1 MSRTKRALLFT
12 LALLPVALVAGF
24 FAARYALKIVDSEL
38 LRQAIGQIGS
48 ETAMLAL
55 TVAQTV
61 LYALVCG
68 FFGEILSDRIGL
80 VRPFRFQNKPLL
92 ITLAVSLIGGAV
104 LSADAWTFG
113 RRIPEVGASYAA
125 AGTFD
130 ADTWMASILY
140 GGVIE
145 EVMMRLFLMSL
156 IAFLVWKIF
165 FGKREAVPTGVLIA
179 ANVAAAL
186 LFAAGHLPATLQ
198 TFGALTP
205 LLLLRCFLLN
215 GAFGMLFGRLYRK
228 YGIQYAM
235 LSHLLLHIVSR
246 TIWLI
251 AI

>member
-24 FAARYALKIVDSEL
+24 FAARYTLKIVDPAML
-38 LRQAIGQIGS
+38 NQAVEQIGS
-48 ETAMLAL
+48 ETALLAI

-68 FFGEILSDRIGL
+68 FFGCILADRIGL
-80 VRPFRFQNKPLL
+80 MRPFRFAKKPLL
-92 ITLAVSLIGGAV
+92 VTLAASLICGV
-104 LSADAWTFG
+104 VFSLDAWTFG
-113 RRIPEVGASYAA
+113 RWIPEIGASYAA
-125 AGTFD
+125 TGTFD

-140 GGVIE
+140 GGIIE
-145 EVMMRLFLMSL
+145 EVMMRLFFMSL

-165 FGKREAVPTGVLIA
+165 LKKRETVPTGVLIA

-186 LFAAGHLPATLQ
+186 LFAAGHIPVTLQ

-215 GAFGMLFGRLYRK
+215 GAFGLLFGRLYRK

-246 TIWLI
+246 MIWLI
-251 AI
+251 AF

>member
-12 LALLPVALVAGF
+12 LALLPVALAAGF
-24 FAARYALKIVDSEL
+24 FAARYTLKIVDPAL
-38 LRQAIGQIGS
+38 LGQAVAQLGS
-48 ETAMLAL
+48 ETALLAI
-55 TVAQTV
+55 TVVQTV

-68 FFGEILSDRIGL
+68 FFGYTLSDRIGL
-80 VRPFRFQNKPLL
+80 MRPFRFEKKPLC
-92 ITLAVSLIGGAV
+92 ITLAASLIGGV
-104 LSADAWTFG
+104 IFSLDAWTFG
-113 RRIPEVGASYAA
+113 RCIPEIGASYAA
-125 AGTFD
+125 TGTFD
-130 ADTWMASILY
+130 VDTWMASILY
-140 GGVIE
+140 GGIIE

-165 FGKREAVPTGVLIA
+165 LKKWETVPTGVLIA

-186 LFAAGHLPATLQ
+186 LFAAGHIPATLQ

-215 GAFGMLFGRLYRK
+215 GAFGLLFGRLYRK

-251 AI
+251 AF

>member
-24 FAARYALKIVDSEL
+24 FAARYTLKIVDPAML
-38 LRQAIGQIGS
+38 NQAVEQIGS
-48 ETAMLAL
+48 ETALLAI

-68 FFGEILSDRIGL
+68 FFGCILADRIGL
-80 VRPFRFQNKPLL
+80 MRPFRFAKKPLL
-92 ITLAVSLIGGAV
+92 VTLAASLICGV
-104 LSADAWTFG
+104 VFSLDAWTFG
-113 RRIPEVGASYAA
+113 RWIPEIGASYAA
-125 AGTFD
+125 TGTFD
-130 ADTWMASILY
+130 VDTWMASILY
-140 GGVIE
+140 GGIIE

-165 FGKREAVPTGVLIA
+165 FKKRESVPTGVLIA

-186 LFAAGHLPATLQ
+186 LFAAGHIPATLQ

-215 GAFGMLFGRLYRK
+215 GAFGLLFGRLYRK

-251 AI
+251 AF

>member
-24 FAARYALKIVDSEL
+24 FAARYTLKIVDPAL
-38 LRQAIGQIGS
+38 LNQAVEQLGS
-48 ETAMLAL
+48 ETALL
-55 TVAQTV
+55 VITVVQTV

-68 FFGEILSDRIGL
+68 FFGYILSDRIGL
-80 VRPFRFQNKPLL
+80 MRSFRFAKKPLC
-92 ITLAVSLIGGAV
+92 ITLAGSLIAGV
-104 LSADAWTFG
+104 LFSLDAWTFG
-113 RRIPEVGASYAA
+113 RWIPEIGASYAA
-125 AGTFD
+125 EGMFD
-130 ADTWMASILY
+130 ADTWIASILY
-140 GGVIE
+140 GGIIE

-165 FGKREAVPTGVLIA
+165 FKKRESVPAGVLIA

-186 LFAAGHLPATLQ
+186 LFAAGHIPVTLQ

-215 GAFGMLFGRLYRK
+215 GAFGLLFGRLYRK

-246 TIWLI
+246 MIWLI
-251 AI
+251 AF

>member
-24 FAARYALKIVDSEL
+24 FAARYTLKLVDPALL
-38 LRQAIGQIGS
+38 QQAVAQLGG
-48 ETAMLAL
+48 ETALLAI
-55 TVAQTV
+55 TVIQTV

-68 FFGEILSDRIGL
+68 FFGYLLSDRIGL
-80 VRPFRFQNKPLL
+80 IRPFRFAKKPLF
-92 ITLAVSLIGGAV
+92 ITLAVSLVAGTV
-104 LSADAWTFG
+104 LSLDAWTFG
-113 RRIPEVGASYAA
+113 RWIPEIGASYAA

-130 ADTWMASILY
+130 ADTWIGSILY
-140 GGVIE
+140 GGIIE
-145 EVMMRLFLMSL
+145 EVMMRLFFMSL
-156 IAFLVWKIF
+156 VAFLVWKIF
-165 FGKREAVPTGVLIA
+165 LKKRETVPTGVLIA

-186 LFAAGHLPATLQ
+186 LFAAGHIPVTLQ

-215 GAFGMLFGRLYRK
+215 GAFGLLFGRLYRK
-228 YGIQYAM
+228 YGIRYAM

-251 AI
+251 AF

>member
-12 LALLPVALVAGF
+12 LALLPVALAAGF
-24 FAARYALKIVDSEL
+24 FAARYTLKIVDPAL
-38 LRQAIGQIGS
+38 LNQAVAQLGS
-48 ETAMLAL
+48 ETALLAI
-55 TVAQTV
+55 TVVQTV

-68 FFGEILSDRIGL
+68 FFGYTLSDRIGL
-80 VRPFRFQNKPLL
+80 MRPFRFEKKPLC
-92 ITLAVSLIGGAV
+92 ITFAASLIAGAV
-104 LSADAWTFG
+104 FSLDAWTFG
-113 RRIPEVGASYAA
+113 RWIPEIGTSYATT
-125 AGTFD
+125 GTFD
-130 ADTWMASILY
+130 VDTWMASILY
-140 GGVIE
+140 GGIIE

-165 FGKREAVPTGVLIA
+165 LKKRETVPTGVLIA

-186 LFAAGHLPATLQ
+186 LFAAGHIPATLQ

-215 GAFGMLFGRLYRK
+215 GAFGLLFGRLYRK

-251 AI
+251 AF

>member
-24 FAARYALKIVDSEL
+24 FAARYTLKIVDPAML
-38 LRQAIGQIGS
+38 NQAVEQIGS
-48 ETAMLAL
+48 ETALLAI

-68 FFGEILSDRIGL
+68 FFGCILADRIGL
-80 VRPFRFQNKPLL
+80 MRLFRFAKKPLL
-92 ITLAVSLIGGAV
+92 VTLAASLICGV
-104 LSADAWTFG
+104 VFSLDAWTFG
-113 RRIPEVGASYAA
+113 RWIPEIGASYAA
-125 AGTFD
+125 TGTFD

-140 GGVIE
+140 GGIIE

-165 FGKREAVPTGVLIA
+165 FKKRESVPTGVQIA

-186 LFAAGHLPATLQ
+186 LFAAGHIPATLQ

-205 LLLLRCFLLN
+205 LLLLRCFHLN
-215 GAFGMLFGRLYRK
+215 GAFGLLFGRLYRK

-251 AI
+251 AF

>member
-24 FAARYALKIVDSEL
+24 FAARYTLKIVDPAL
-38 LRQAIGQIGS
+38 LNQAVEQLGS
-48 ETAMLAL
+48 ETALLAI

-68 FFGEILSDRIGL
+68 FFGYILSDRIGL
-80 VRPFRFQNKPLL
+80 MRPFRFAKKPLC
-92 ITLAVSLIGGAV
+92 ITLAVSLIVGV
-104 LSADAWTFG
+104 LFSLDAWTFG
-113 RRIPEVGASYAA
+113 RWIPEIGASYAA
-125 AGTFD
+125 EGMFD
-130 ADTWMASILY
+130 ADTWIASILY
-140 GGVIE
+140 GGIIE
-145 EVMMRLFLMSL
+145 EVMIRLFLMSL

-165 FGKREAVPTGVLIA
+165 FKKRESVPAGVLIA
-179 ANVAAAL
+179 VNVAAAL
-186 LFAAGHLPATLQ
+186 LFAAGHIPVTLQ

-215 GAFGMLFGRLYRK
+215 GAFGLLFGRLYRK

-246 TIWLI
+246 MIWLI
-251 AI
+251 AF

>member
-24 FAARYALKIVDSEL
+24 FAARYTLKFVDPAVL
-38 LRQAIGQIGS
+38 HQAVEQLGS
-48 ETAMLAL
+48 ETALL
-55 TVAQTV
+55 LITVIQAV
-61 LYALVCG
+61 LFALVCG
-68 FFGEILSDRIGL
+68 FFGYILSDRIGL
-80 VRPFRFQNKPLL
+80 MRPFRFAKKPLCM
-92 ITLAVSLIGGAV
+92 TLAASLIGGV
-104 LSADAWTFG
+104 LFSLDAWTFG
-113 RRIPEVGASYAA
+113 RWIPEIGASYAA

-130 ADTWMASILY
+130 ADTWIASILY
-140 GGVIE
+140 GGIIE

-165 FGKREAVPTGVLIA
+165 LKKRETVPTGVLIA
-179 ANVAAAL
+179 ANIVAAL
-186 LFAAGHLPATLQ
+186 LFAAGHIPATLL

-215 GAFGMLFGRLYRK
+215 GAFGLLFGRLYRK

-251 AI
+251 AF

>member
-24 FAARYALKIVDSEL
+24 FAARYTLKLVDPALL
-38 LRQAIGQIGS
+38 NQAVEQLGG
-48 ETAMLAL
+48 ETALLAI
-55 TVAQTV
+55 TVVQTV

-68 FFGEILSDRIGL
+68 FLGYLLSDRIGL
-80 VRPFRFQNKPLL
+80 VRPFRFAKKPLCM
-92 ITLAVSLIGGAV
+92 TLAVSLIGGAV
-104 LSADAWTFG
+104 LSLDAWTFG
-113 RRIPEVGASYAA
+113 RWIQKVGASYAA
-125 AGTFD
+125 TGMFD
-130 ADTWMASILY
+130 ADTWIASILY
-140 GGVIE
+140 GGIIE
-145 EVMMRLFLMSL
+145 EVMMRLFFMSL

-165 FGKREAVPTGVLIA
+165 FKKRETVPTGVLIA

-186 LFAAGHLPATLQ
+186 LFAAGHIPATRM

-228 YGIQYAM
+228 YGIRYAM

-251 AI
+251 AF

>member
-24 FAARYALKIVDSEL
+24 FAARYTLKIVDPAL
-38 LRQAIGQIGS
+38 LNQAVEQLGG
-48 ETAMLAL
+48 ETVLRAI
-55 TVAQTV
+55 TVVQTV

-68 FFGEILSDRIGL
+68 FLGYLLSDRIGL
-80 VRPFRFQNKPLL
+80 VRPFRFAKKPLL
-92 ITLAVSLIGGAV
+92 ITLAVSLIGGV
-104 LSADAWTFG
+104 ILSADAWTFG
-113 RRIPEVGASYAA
+113 RWIPEVGASYAA
-125 AGTFD
+125 TGMFD
-130 ADTWMASILY
+130 ADTWIASILY

-156 IAFLVWKIF
+156 VAFLVWKIF
-165 FGKREAVPTGVLIA
+165 FRKKESVSTGVLIV

-186 LFAAGHLPATLQ
+186 LFAAGHIPLTLQ
-198 TFGALTP
+198 TFGELKP

-215 GAFGMLFGRLYRK
+215 GTFGLLFGRLYRK

-251 AI
+251 AF

>member
-12 LALLPVALVAGF
+12 LALLPVALIAGF
-24 FAARYALKIVDSEL
+24 FAARYTLKLVDPALL
-38 LRQAIGQIGS
+38 NQAVEQLGS
-48 ETAMLAL
+48 ETALLAI

-68 FFGEILSDRIGL
+68 FFGYILSDRIGL
-80 VRPFRFQNKPLL
+80 MRPFRFAKKPLC
-92 ITLAVSLIGGAV
+92 ITLAVSLIAGAV
-104 LSADAWTFG
+104 LSLDAWTFG
-113 RRIPEVGASYAA
+113 RWIPEIGVSYAA
-125 AGTFD
+125 EGMFD
-130 ADTWMASILY
+130 ADTWIASILY
-140 GGVIE
+140 GGIIE

-165 FGKREAVPTGVLIA
+165 FKKCERVPAGVLIA

-186 LFAAGHLPATLQ
+186 LFAAGHIPVTLQ

-215 GAFGMLFGRLYRK
+215 GAFGLLFGRLYRK

-235 LSHLLLHIVSR
+235 LSHLLLHIVSW

-251 AI
+251 AF